1 MKALF
6 FILLAANL
14 IALVLFQTAGGRGG
28 EPAKGHEPYLAENIK
43 LVSEAELAGEAPTPQ
58 PDKSPAT
65 EPPVVQAQCQEWGP
79 IAEADAERAKSALQK
94 LQAWDKATPRK
105 LEKSSGFW
113 VYMPPRKT
121 LGEAQKK
128 VEELKSLGVQDSFIL
143 QENGSWRYAVS
154 LGVFSSSEAAAKYL
168 AQLREKGVRS
178 AVSGP
183 RTRETANML
192 YLFKGL
198 DPPLAAEVAKLKQGF
213 PGSDIKDVD
222 CRQETNNSRSG

>member
-1 MKALF
+1 MKAF
-6 FILLAANL
+6 FFALLAANI
-14 IALVLFQTAGGRGG
+14 IALALFQTGGGRGG
-28 EPAKGHEPYLAENIK
+28 ESAKGHEPYLAENIK
-43 LVSEAELAGEAPTPQ
+43 LVSEAELADKAPAPQ
-58 PDKSPAT
+58 PDKVPPP
-65 EPPVVQAQCQEWGP
+65 EPSVAQAQCQEWGP
-79 IAEADAERAKSALQK
+79 IAAADAERAKLALQK

-121 LGEAQKK
+121 LADAQRK

-143 QENGSWRYAVS
+143 QDNSSWRYAVS

-183 RTRETANML
+183 RTRETASVVF
-192 YLFKGL
+192 LFKDI
-198 DPPLAAEVAKLKQGF
+198 DPLLAVEVAKLKQGF
-213 PGSDIKDVD
+213 AGSEVKAVD
-222 CRQETNNSRSG
+222 CRPEANNSRSG